1 MTGITVAAF
10 FHIYISASERRNA
23 AGIRCGSA
31 SAAESATETC
41 FSAPGQ

>member
-31 SAAESATETC
+31 SAAESADGDVM
-41 FSAPGQ
+41 PGVGE